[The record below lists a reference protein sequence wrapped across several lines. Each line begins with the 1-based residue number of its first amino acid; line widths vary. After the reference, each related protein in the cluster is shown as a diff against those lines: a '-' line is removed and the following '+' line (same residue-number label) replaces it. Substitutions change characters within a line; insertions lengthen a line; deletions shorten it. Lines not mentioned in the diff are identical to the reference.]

1 MSMSEVIERKAAID
15 AAIGA
20 HDAARFADHFQP
32 WLEATAY
39 LRTLPNFAKLGIESG
54 AIPQFSAVDL
64 RDIGI
69 RKEADDAVM
78 GFCIAASLACDAAG
92 FAALDKV
99 LTEHFGIIYPGSSAL
114 YHCNQTID
122 PIVTLDDAVGQV
134 LKSLLESGVFTPKKL
149 WNAGLRLLQRI
160 RSSNFERE
168 LTPILAAWQRRQ
180 WRAALMPPHL
190 PLRSEACVA
199 AIRAVLDDER
209 GDQAFIAALLLAAA
223 KAVDDLAIDPEYLN
237 QLAKL
242 AQRP

>member
-1 MSMSEVIERKAAID
+1 MSMRDVIERKAAID

-20 HDAARFADHFQP
+20 HDAERFADCFQP

-39 LRTLPNFAKLGIESG
+39 LRTLPNFAKLGMQPGS
-54 AIPQFSAVDL
+54 IPPFTAVDL

-78 GFCIAASLACDAAG
+78 GFCIAAGLARDAVG
-92 FAALDKV
+92 FAALDKI
-99 LTEHFGIIYPGSSAL
+99 LTERFGIIYPGSSAL

-134 LKSLLESGVFTPKKL
+134 LKSLLESCVFVPQEL

-168 LTPILAAWQRRQ
+168 LTPILATWLCAQWQAVIAPRD
-180 WRAALMPPHL
+180 
-190 PLRSEACVA
+190 SA
-199 AIRAVLDDER
+199 AIFDEER
-209 GDQAFIAALLLAAA
+209 RDQAFIATLMLAAA
-223 KAVDDLAIDPEYLN
+223 EAVDDLAIDPEYLS
-237 QLAKL
+237 QLARL

>member
-20 HDAARFADHFQP
+20 HDAERFADHFQP

-39 LRTLPNFAKLGIESG
+39 LRTRPNFAKLGMEPG
-54 AIPQFSAVDL
+54 AILQFNAVDL
-64 RDIGI
+64 RDVGT

-78 GFCIAASLACDAAG
+78 GFCIAAGLARDAAA
-92 FAALDKV
+92 FTALDKL
-99 LTEHFGIIYPGSSAL
+99 LTQSFGIIYPGSSAL

-134 LKSLLESGVFTPKKL
+134 LKSLFEGEDFAPDRL
-149 WNAGLRLLQRI
+149 WNAGLRLLQRL

-168 LTPILAAWQRRQ
+168 LTPILGAWLRAQ
-180 WRAALMPPHL
+180 WEAVIAGPNPALNPDAVWRGIRAA
-190 PLRSEACVA
+190 
-199 AIRAVLDDER
+199 LDDER
-209 GDQAFIAALLLAAA
+209 ADQSFIAALLLAAGA
-223 KAVDDLAIDPEYLN
+223 AIENLAINPEYLN

-242 AQRP
+242 AQRG